1 MAQRKQTPN
10 KATAAK
16 QTGAPKS
23 TPKRTARTQQAVADF
38 APGERDRMIAERAY
52 LIAEQRGFEGDMALH
67 DWLQAEAEV
76 DARFAARH

>member
-1 MAQRKQTPN
+1 MAQRKQSSN

-16 QTGAPKS
+16 QTAAPKS
-23 TPKRTARTQQAVADF
+23 TPKRTPRARQAVADVP
-38 APGERDRMIAERAY
+38 PGERDRMIAERAY